1 MVPINCSSVKFL
13 VPHLGGVSIKVL
25 KVWSILNQVAGA
37 THLGGAAN
45 TFLEEINIAIL
56 IQQTSIAMVD
66 SVTIPNAHFVKGEE
80 QSVVMCKH
88 KCHTK

>member
-13 VPHLGGVSIKVL
+13 VPLLGSVSIKVL

-37 THLGGAAN
+37 TDLGGAAN
-45 TFLEEINIAIL
+45 TFVEEMNITIW
-56 IQQTSIAMVD
+56 IHQTSIAMVD
-66 SVTIPNAHFVKGEE
+66 SVTIPNAPFVKGEE

-88 KCHTK
+88 KCHVK